1 MSALP
6 TEGRP
11 AHRLATEPIGW
22 LTTVRADGV
31 PQSSP
36 VWFVVHEA
44 AIYLRSQPNAAK
56 LRNISTHPAVGFHL
70 DGDGNGGDIVTMEGT
85 AEVLDEAPPGLM
97 DAYLAKYD
105 QLIRTRMGATP
116 EQLEAQFSSTIR
128 ITPRRARAW

>member
-1 MSALP
+1 MSVLP
-6 TEGRP
+6 TAGRP

-22 LTTVRADGV
+22 LTTIRADGV

-44 AIYLRSQPNAAK
+44 AIYIRSQPNAAK

-70 DGDGNGGDIVTMEGT
+70 DGDGNGGDIVIMEAT
-85 AEVLDEAPPGLM
+85 AEVLDEPPPGLM
-97 DAYLAKYD
+97 NAYLTKYD

-116 EQLEAQFSSTIR
+116 EQLETQFSSTIR
-128 ITPRRARAW
+128 ITPRRVRAW

>member
-44 AIYLRSQPNAAK
+44 AIYIRSQPHAAK

-70 DGDGNGGDIVTMEGT
+70 DGDGNGGDIVTMEAA
-85 AEVLDEAPPGLM
+85 AEVLDEPPPGLM
-97 DAYLAKYD
+97 DAYLTKYD
-105 QLIRTRMGATP
+105 ELIRTRMGATP
-116 EQLEAQFSSTIR
+116 ERLETQFSTTIR

>member
-36 VWFVVHEA
+36 VWFVVHEVA
-44 AIYLRSQPNAAK
+44 VYIRSQPNAAK
-56 LRNISTHPAVGFHL
+56 LRNISTHQAVGFHL
-70 DGDGNGGDIVTMEGT
+70 DGDGNGGDIITMEGT
-85 AEVLDEAPPGLM
+85 AEVLDEAPSGLM

-105 QLIRTRMGATP
+105 QLIRTRMGTTP
-116 EQLEAQFSSTIR
+116 EQLETQFSSTIR

>member
-44 AIYLRSQPNAAK
+44 AIYIRSQANAAK

-70 DGDGNGGDIVTMEGT
+70 DDDGNGGDIVTMEGT
-85 AEVLDEAPPGLM
+85 AEVLHETPPSLM
-97 DAYLAKYD
+97 EAYLAKYD
-105 QLIRTRMGATP
+105 QLIRTRMGTTP
-116 EQLEAQFSSTIR
+116 EQLETQFSSTIR